1 MHLLHFHPKFF
12 LQLKLQ
18 YFLKRPNLPLDK
30 DYAFDKLSIKINT
43 PKDVLIKELKY
54 KETAQTSG
62 SVSSSPN
69 NTNKHIESFQD
80 IFLSSLI
87 KNNFEKSD
95 DFKDL
100 YDANNDISNI
110 VKKLQADEHQ
120 ELTAKYKNISFTD
133 DQLHEAIS
141 RLYIH
146 YFEIKINSL
155 VTKLEDSNDIK
166 IFSQIE
172 KLKKKIENFQNTL

>member
-1 MHLLHFHPKFF
+1 M
-12 LQLKLQ
+12 
-18 YFLKRPNLPLDK
+18 
-30 DYAFDKLSIKINT
+30 
-43 PKDVLIKELKY
+43 
-54 KETAQTSG
+54 
-62 SVSSSPN
+62 
-69 NTNKHIESFQD
+69 
-80 IFLSSLI
+80 I

-100 YDANNDISNI
+100 YDANDDISNL
-110 VKKLQADEHQ
+110 VKKLQADEPQ

-172 KLKKKIENFQNTL
+172 NLKKKIENFQNTL